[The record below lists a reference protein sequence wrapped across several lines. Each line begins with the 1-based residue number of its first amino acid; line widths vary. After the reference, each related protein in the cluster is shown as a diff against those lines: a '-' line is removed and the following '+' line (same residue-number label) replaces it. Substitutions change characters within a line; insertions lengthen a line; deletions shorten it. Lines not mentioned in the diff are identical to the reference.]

1 MQLSPQV
8 FSHLV
13 KLLTYPLEEDVL
25 TKQEKNTIKRDIYIY
40 INSQLENQK
49 HYSSCYKWQPNFT
62 PMPPARA
69 FRF

>member
-40 INSQLENQK
+40 I
-49 HYSSCYKWQPNFT
+49 YKFST
-62 PMPPARA
+62 RESETL
-69 FRF
+69 FLLL

>member
-40 INSQLENQK
+40 KFSTRESETL
-49 HYSSCYKWQPNFT
+49 FLLL
-62 PMPPARA
+62 
-69 FRF
+69 